1 MHCRGHVTVHF
12 PACCSLTAA
21 HSLPP
26 CTYCCVLLQYNAVPV
41 SQLSSKLMEDPHKVA
56 KYCTFLKDRGTVSTT
71 ISKQLTSIRKVLA
84 WRASVGGEAS
94 HHRELQEVIKWVDLF
109 HEQVPNVAMPS
120 RAKLQRSNLPKAK
133 EVLALQKQVGRPP
146 AR

>member
-1 MHCRGHVTVHF
+1 M
-12 PACCSLTAA
+12 
-21 HSLPP
+21 
-26 CTYCCVLLQYNAVPV
+26 
-41 SQLSSKLMEDPHKVA
+41 A

-109 HEQVPNVAMPS
+109 HEQMPNVAMPS

-133 EVLALQKQVGRPP
+133 EVLALQKQVGRCTVTVLMGHGG
-146 AR
+146 ASCTLLGWWLLLCLLQVCMCAWQAVQSIMLVCRTVVYGLCMNAS